1 MKKDVMLTTIDNPYN
16 PFTNFD
22 EWWAFD
28 ISHGYNTC
36 AYLSRIVDVFS
47 ENIASISDE
56 KSIDKAMLWIVLK
69 DPTENFALI
78 DENGQKFTENLEET
92 G

>member
-16 PFTNFD
+16 PFTNFN
-22 EWWAFD
+22 EWYAFD
-28 ISHGYNTC
+28 VSHGYNTC
-36 AYLSRIVDVFS
+36 AYLSRMIDALSGNV
-47 ENIASISDE
+47 ASISDE
-56 KSIDKAMLWIVLK
+56 KSIDKAMLWIVLR

-78 DENGQKFTENLEET
+78 DKDGKKITEDLDEA

>member
-47 ENIASISDE
+47 ENINAFPKNPSGEFSRRP
-56 KSIDKAMLWIVLK
+56 AMTEGVLI
-69 DPTENFALI
+69 F
-78 DENGQKFTENLEET
+78 
-92 G
+92 